1 MENRRKKMTKTN
13 KTLLCALLAL
23 VLTLACAL
31 TIMPVAGTK
40 ANAAT
45 TGQYVKITKTQT
57 DWTGKYLIVCE
68 TAGGIFNGSLSVL
81 EASGNVVTEGIS
93 ITENKIARTDTI
105 DGYSFDINK
114 IEGKNTYSI
123 KSASGKYIGSTS
135 NANAL
140 KESGITIYENT
151 ISVENDGNIKITASS
166 TAVLRFNAA
175 SNQNRFRYFKSDTYT
190 NQKAIQL
197 YKLEENTHTHA
208 YSEWKHV
215 DGTKTHVKTC
225 NVDGCDAPT
234 VTEACT
240 IVNNVCTVC
249 NYDYTAKFT
258 VKETVVAAEGQTS
271 LAIDAEGQF
280 SVTYNVTANQGIN
293 MMQGDLAYNSEK
305 LTLVSVEAGNAF
317 GNDEKGNNNITVTN
331 DVTLAEQK
339 VVASVV
345 EGKTGVLATV
355 TYKLKAGVTEVV
367 AGDFA
372 MTVKATAGNE
382 YVADGVATVE
392 ANTITV
398 VVLKGVTITLDDV
411 VLTYT
416 GASLTVGAGKD
427 VAYTTTHG
435 QDYTG
440 EAVVTWYTVNGE
452 QLTEVA
458 EAKNVGAYQV
468 KVAFPAKDGY
478 AAAEKTANVTV
489 NAKVIT
495 VSFAADNGYGRKAFG
510 ADGKAVWNNA
520 GEFVA
525 TVSGLVGDDTV
536 NGTIAFAVVNGY
548 ELDKANLTSGAT
560 ELTGKVSLVYTL
572 GNEFVNY
579 TFAGGNTATG
589 DVEVTAYIADLTV
602 TVSLATEVYYGTTLN
617 FDGNITVKDSGNSD
631 VTANAVITMTV
642 NGETF
647 DYKTATLTNAGEYT
661 VVITVVCNGA
671 EGHLTETYTIKA
683 ITITVGEADYAT
695 DGQVHYGVTFDSAVA
710 GTIDATVDGV
720 ALTADGITIV
730 ASKDL
735 SLTKGK
741 HIATLVSGTNYV
753 FAEGTT
759 VATKAVY
766 LAMFD
771 AALPD
776 NSKKEI
782 AEQYRFEG
790 QKFSAPELTFDGYSL
805 LGWFEDK
812 AETAFDFAATG
823 ATADI
828 LLTAK
833 WEEILAEHRLTL
845 VVYYNGNVVETLTYD
860 NVMANKAFTDIENF
874 YRANDARWL
883 VFSGYFAGSD
893 FATKITTMPNAET
906 TIYAKYEPAI
916 GLGDVD
922 GDGNVGNSDI
932 VLYRQYIV
940 GGYKITVVE
949 AGKEYEEAS
958 KTLAEGYARFFA
970 AVANVDGVDGSANDI
985 RDVATLRM
993 AMVEQDGYKVV
1004 GGAVVAPEK
1013 ADSGNAETQAVN
1025 TKIENRIYALL
1036 PTTFGVGK
1044 AA

>member
-31 TIMPVAGTK
+31 TIMPVAGIK
-40 ANAAT
+40 ANAAEKEVVFDYTIIKKVDADSQQGVSIGFNKNKDGT
-45 TGQYVKITKTQT
+45 TPPAYNSKSNEIRLYYKNNISINSINEPILKVILTMNGISSSGGKLGDLTATEGTLDTSNSKEYIWTKGTTAVNSLGLTAEGTGGHYKITKIT
-57 DWTGKYLIVCE
+57 V
-68 TAGGIFNGSLSVL
+68 VL
-81 EASGNVVTEGIS
+81 GAS
-93 ITENKIARTDTI
+93 
-105 DGYSFDINK
+105 
-114 IEGKNTYSI
+114 
-123 KSASGKYIGSTS
+123 
-135 NANAL
+135 
-140 KESGITIYENT
+140 
-151 ISVENDGNIKITASS
+151 
-166 TAVLRFNAA
+166 
-175 SNQNRFRYFKSDTYT
+175 
-190 NQKAIQL
+190 
-197 YKLEENTHTHA
+197 HTHA

-215 DGTKTHVKTC
+215 DGTKTHIKTC

-234 VTEACT
+234 MTEACT

-305 LTLVSVEAGNAF
+305 LTLVSFEAGNAF
-317 GNDEKGNNNITVTN
+317 GNDESGKNNITVTN

-367 AGDFA
+367 AGDFG

-398 VVLKGVTITLDDV
+398 VVLKDVTITLDDV
-411 VLTYT
+411 ALTYT

-427 VAYTTTHG
+427 VACTTTHG
-435 QDYTG
+435 EDYTG
-440 EAVVTWYTVNGE
+440 EAVVTWYTVDGE
-452 QLTEVA
+452 QLTEV
-458 EAKNVGAYQV
+458 KNVGAYQV

-525 TVSGLVGDDTV
+525 TVSGLVGGDTV
-536 NGTIAFAVVNGY
+536 NGTIAFAVVSGY
-548 ELDKANLTSGAT
+548 ELDKANLASGTT

-572 GNEFVNY
+572 GDEFVNY
-579 TFAGGNTATG
+579 TFAGGNKATG

-617 FDGNITVKDSGNSD
+617 FDGNITVKDSSNSD

-642 NGETF
+642 NGKTF

-671 EGHLTETYTIKA
+671 EGHLTTTYTIKA
-683 ITITVGEADYAT
+683 ITITVGEADYTT

-720 ALTADGITIV
+720 ALTAGGITIV
-730 ASKDL
+730 ASKGL
-735 SLTKGK
+735 SLTGGK

-759 VATKAVY
+759 LATKAVY

-790 QKFSAPELTFDGYSL
+790 QKFSAPELTFDGYNL
-805 LGWFEDK
+805 LGWFEEN

-833 WEEILAEHRLTL
+833 WEEILGEHKLTL

-874 YRANDARWL
+874 YRANDALWL

-893 FATKITTMPNAET
+893 FATTITTMPNAET

-958 KTLAEGYARFFA
+958 KTLAADYVRFFA
-970 AVANVDGVDGSANDI
+970 AVANVDGVEGSANDI

>member
-1 MENRRKKMTKTN
+1 MTKTN

-40 ANAAT
+40 ANAAE
-45 TGQYVKITKTQT
+45 GDKYVKVTAEQE
-57 DWTGKYLIVCE
+57 DWTGTYLLVYDKSNEEGLAWTGIDAANCNVPVAISNGIIVWDDIANKPAKVIVE
-68 TAGGIFNGSLSVL
+68 NTGAGYAIKVL
-81 EASGNVVTEGIS
+81 
-93 ITENKIARTDTI
+93 
-105 DGYSFDINK
+105 DGTN
-114 IEGKNTYSI
+114 
-123 KSASGKYIGSTS
+123 AGKYISGTSKSNKINFNEKAQSLTIKYGEKGVVITS
-135 NANAL
+135 N
-140 KESGITIYENT
+140 NT
-151 ISVENDGNIKITASS
+151 TM
-166 TAVLRFNAA
+166 LFNPAA
-175 SNQNRFRYFKSDTYT
+175 GDNNNRFRFFKSS
-190 NQKAIQL
+190 QSPVQL

-234 VTEACT
+234 VKEECT

-249 NYDYTAKFT
+249 NYDYTAKLT

-305 LTLVSVEAGNAF
+305 LILVSVEAGNAF
-317 GNDEKGNNNITVTN
+317 GNDESGKNNITVTN

-367 AGDFA
+367 ADDFG

-411 VLTYT
+411 ALTYT

-435 QDYTG
+435 EDYTG
-440 EAVVTWYTVNGE
+440 EAVVTWYTVVGE

-468 KVAFPAKDGY
+468 KVAFPAQDGY

-489 NAKVIT
+489 NAKEIT

-525 TVSGLVGDDTV
+525 TVGGLVGGDTV
-536 NGTIAFAVVNGY
+536 NGTIAFAAVNGY

-617 FDGNITVKDSGNSD
+617 FDGNITVKDSSDSD

-671 EGHLTETYTIKA
+671 EGHLTTTYTIKA

-730 ASKDL
+730 ASKAL
-735 SLTKGK
+735 SLTDSK

-759 VATKAVY
+759 LTTKAVY
-766 LAMFD
+766 FAMFD

-776 NSKKEI
+776 NSEKEI
-782 AEQYRFEG
+782 ADQYRFEG
-790 QKFSAPELTFDGYSL
+790 QKFSAPKLTFDGYNL
-805 LGWFEDK
+805 LGWFEEN
-812 AETAFDFAATG
+812 AETAFDFTATG
-823 ATADI
+823 ATADVM
-828 LLTAK
+828 LTAK
-833 WEEILAEHRLTL
+833 WAEILGEHKLTL
-845 VVYYNGNVVETLTYD
+845 LVYYKENVVETLTY
-860 NVMANKAFTDIENF
+860 NVMANKEFTATAIENF
-874 YRANDARWL
+874 YQAKDASWL
-883 VFSGYFAGSD
+883 AFDGYFAGSD
-893 FATKITTMPNAET
+893 FETKITTMPNAET
-906 TIYAKYEPAI
+906 TIYAKYELTI

-958 KTLAEGYARFFA
+958 KTLAEGYVRFFA
-970 AVANVDGVDGSANDI
+970 AVANVDGVEGSANDI
-985 RDVATLRM
+985 RDIATLRM

-1004 GGAVVAPEK
+1004 DGAVVAPEK

>member
-1 MENRRKKMTKTN
+1 MTKTN

-40 ANAAT
+40 ANAAEETIILSFPDANSANNKKSGYTNEWIAMVDTYQWNIVNFNNNSWNNGWEYIKAGSKKGASTASVEATNITQKVSRVVVSYKATNFSTNVTEYYLEKT
-45 TGQYVKITKTQT
+45 TAGQTEKITLGSNDLT
-57 DWTGKYLIVCE
+57 DETMSFKISTPEENSTYKLVFVCKKSSDN
-68 TAGGIFNGSLSVL
+68 GILQ
-81 EASGNVVTEGIS
+81 
-93 ITENKIARTDTI
+93 
-105 DGYSFDINK
+105 IN
-114 IEGKNTYSI
+114 TVQY
-123 KSASGKYIGSTS
+123 
-135 NANAL
+135 
-140 KESGITIYENT
+140 IYENT
-151 ISVENDGNIKITASS
+151 PS
-166 TAVLRFNAA
+166 
-175 SNQNRFRYFKSDTYT
+175 
-190 NQKAIQL
+190 
-197 YKLEENTHTHA
+197 HTHA

-225 NVDGCDAPT
+225 NVDGCD
-234 VTEACT
+234 
-240 IVNNVCTVC
+240 VCTVC
-249 NYDYTAKFT
+249 NYDYTAKLT

-293 MMQGDLAYNSEK
+293 MMQGDLAYNREK

-367 AGDFA
+367 AGDFG

-411 VLTYT
+411 ALTYT

-435 QDYTG
+435 EDYTG
-440 EAVVTWYTVNGE
+440 KAVVTWYTVVSE

-525 TVSGLVGDDTV
+525 TVSGLVGGDTV
-536 NGTIAFAVVNGY
+536 NGTIAFAVVSGY

-617 FDGNITVKDSGNSD
+617 FDGNITVKDNRNSD
-631 VTANAVITMTV
+631 VTANSVITMTV

-671 EGHLTETYTIKA
+671 EGHLTTTYTIKA

-730 ASKDL
+730 ASKGL
-735 SLTKGK
+735 SLTGGK

-759 VATKAVY
+759 LTTKAVY
-766 LAMFD
+766 FAMFD

-776 NSKKEI
+776 HSEKEI

-790 QKFSAPELTFDGYSL
+790 QKFSAPELTFDGYNL

-828 LLTAK
+828 ILTAK
-833 WEEILAEHRLTL
+833 WEEILGEHKLTL

-874 YRANDARWL
+874 YRANDALWL

-893 FATKITTMPNAET
+893 FATTITTMPNAET

-958 KTLAEGYARFFA
+958 KTLAEGYVRFFA
-970 AVANVDGVDGSANDI
+970 AVANVDGVEGSANDI
-985 RDVATLRM
+985 RDIATLRM

-1013 ADSGNAETQAVN
+1013 ADSGNAGTQAVN

>member
-1 MENRRKKMTKTN
+1 MTKTN
-13 KTLLCALLAL
+13 KTLLCTLLAL

-40 ANAAT
+40 ANAEENAIILSFPDANKENNKVQGYTAEWIAMVDTYQWKIVNFNNNAWNDSWAYIKAGSKRAESTASVEAT
-45 TGQYVKITKTQT
+45 NITQKISRVVVSYKATNFNTNVTEYYLEKTTAGQTEKITLDSNDLT
-57 DWTGKYLIVCE
+57 DETMSFKISTPEENSTYKLVFVCKKSSN
-68 TAGGIFNGSLSVL
+68 GILQ
-81 EASGNVVTEGIS
+81 
-93 ITENKIARTDTI
+93 
-105 DGYSFDINK
+105 INK
-114 IEGKNTYSI
+114 VQY
-123 KSASGKYIGSTS
+123 
-135 NANAL
+135 
-140 KESGITIYENT
+140 IYENT
-151 ISVENDGNIKITASS
+151 PS
-166 TAVLRFNAA
+166 
-175 SNQNRFRYFKSDTYT
+175 
-190 NQKAIQL
+190 
-197 YKLEENTHTHA
+197 HTHA

-215 DGTKTHVKTC
+215 DGTKTHAKTC
-225 NVDGCDAPT
+225 NVEGCDTPT
-234 VTEACT
+234 VMEVCT
-240 IVNNVCTVC
+240 IVNNICTVC

-317 GNDEKGNNNITVTN
+317 GNDESGNNNITVTN

-355 TYKLKAGVTEVV
+355 TYQLKTGVTEVV
-367 AGDFA
+367 AGDFG

-398 VVLKGVTITLDDV
+398 VVLKNVTVTLDGV
-411 VLTYT
+411 ALTYT

-435 QDYTG
+435 ADYTG
-440 EAVVTWYTVNGE
+440 EAVVTWYTVDGE
-452 QLTEVA
+452 QLTEVT
-458 EAKNVGAYQV
+458 EAKNAGAYKV
-468 KVAFPAKDGY
+468 KVEFPAKDGY
-478 AAAEKTANVTV
+478 AAAEATANVTV
-489 NAKVIT
+489 NAKEIT

-525 TVSGLVGDDTV
+525 TVSGLVGGDTV
-536 NGTIAFAVVNGY
+536 SGTISFAAVNGY
-548 ELDKANLTSGAT
+548 ELDKTNLTGGAT

-572 GNEFVNY
+572 GDEFVNY
-579 TFAGGNTATG
+579 TFADGKTATG

-602 TVSLATEVYYGTTLN
+602 TVSLETEVYYGTTLDFN
-617 FDGNITVKDSGNSD
+617 GNITVKDSSGSD
-631 VTANAVITMTV
+631 VTANATITMTV
-642 NGETF
+642 NGKAF
-647 DYKTATLTNAGEYT
+647 DYTTKTLTNAGEYA
-661 VVITVVCNGA
+661 VVIKVVCNGA
-671 EGHLTETYTIKA
+671 EGHLTQTYTIKA
-683 ITITVGEADYAT
+683 ITITVGEADYGTA
-695 DGQVHYGVTFDSAVA
+695 GQVHYGVTFDKAVA
-710 GTIDATVDGV
+710 GTIDAKVDGV

-735 SLTKGK
+735 SLTEGK
-741 HIATLVSGTNYV
+741 HIATLANGTNYV

-759 VATKAVY
+759 VTTKAVY
-766 LAMFD
+766 LAMFG
-771 AALPD
+771 ANLPD
-776 NSKKEI
+776 NSEKEI
-782 AEQYRFEG
+782 ADQYRFAG
-790 QKFSAPELTFDGYSL
+790 QKFSAPELTFDGYEL

-812 AETAFDFAATG
+812 AETAFDFTATG
-823 ATADI
+823 ATADVM
-828 LLTAK
+828 LTAE
-833 WEEILAEHRLTL
+833 WAEILGEHKLTL
-845 VVYYNGNVVETLTYD
+845 AVYYNEKVVETLTYD
-860 NVMANKAFTDIENF
+860 NVMANKEFTAIDNF
-874 YRANDARWL
+874 YQAKDASWL
-883 VFSGYFAGSD
+883 AFDGYFAGSD
-893 FATKITTMPNAET
+893 FAAKITTMPNAET
-906 TIYAKYEPAI
+906 TIYAKYELAI

-922 GDGNVGNSDI
+922 GDKNVGNGDI

-958 KTLAEGYARFFA
+958 KTLAEGYVRFFA
-970 AVANVDGVDGSANDI
+970 AVANVDGVEGSANDI
-985 RDVATLRM
+985 RDIATLRM

-1036 PTTFGVGK
+1036 PTTFATGK

>member
-1 MENRRKKMTKTN
+1 MTKTN

-40 ANAAT
+40 ANAAEETIILSFPDANSANNKKPGYTNKWIAMVDTYQWNIVNFNNNSWNNSWTYIKAGSKNEASTASIEATNITQKVSRVVVSYKATDFSTNVTEYYLEKT
-45 TGQYVKITKTQT
+45 TAGQTEKITLGSGDLT
-57 DWTGKYLIVCE
+57 DETMSFKISTPEENSTYKLVFVCKKSSKN
-68 TAGGIFNGSLSVL
+68 GILQIN
-81 EASGNVVTEGIS
+81 
-93 ITENKIARTDTI
+93 TI
-105 DGYSFDINK
+105 QY
-114 IEGKNTYSI
+114 
-123 KSASGKYIGSTS
+123 
-135 NANAL
+135 
-140 KESGITIYENT
+140 IYENAP
-151 ISVENDGNIKITASS
+151 S
-166 TAVLRFNAA
+166 
-175 SNQNRFRYFKSDTYT
+175 
-190 NQKAIQL
+190 
-197 YKLEENTHTHA
+197 HTHA

-234 VTEACT
+234 VKEECT

-280 SVTYNVTANQGIN
+280 SVTYNITANQGIN
-293 MMQGDLAYNSEK
+293 MMQGDLTYNSEK

-317 GNDEKGNNNITVTN
+317 GNDESGNNNITVTN

-355 TYKLKAGVTEVV
+355 TYRLKAGVTEVV
-367 AGDFA
+367 AGDFS

-398 VVLKGVTITLDDV
+398 VVLRGVTITLDDV
-411 VLTYT
+411 ALTYT
-416 GASLTVGAGKD
+416 GAGLTVGAGKD

-435 QDYTG
+435 EDYTG
-440 EAVVTWYTVNGE
+440 KAVVTWYKVDGA
-452 QLTEVA
+452 QLTEVT

-525 TVSGLVGDDTV
+525 TVGGLVGGDTV
-536 NGTIAFAVVNGY
+536 NGTIAFAAVNGY
-548 ELDKANLTSGAT
+548 ELDKANLASGAT

-572 GNEFVNY
+572 GDEFVNY

-617 FDGNITVKDSGNSD
+617 FDGNITVKDSSDSD

-671 EGHLTETYTIKA
+671 EGHLTTTYTIKA

-730 ASKDL
+730 ASKAL
-735 SLTKGK
+735 SLTDSK

-759 VATKAVY
+759 LTTKAVY
-766 LAMFD
+766 FAMFD

-776 NSKKEI
+776 NSEKEI
-782 AEQYRFEG
+782 ADQYRFEG
-790 QKFSAPELTFDGYSL
+790 QKFSAPKLTFDGYNL
-805 LGWFEDK
+805 LGWFEEN
-812 AETAFDFAATG
+812 AETAFDFTATG
-823 ATADI
+823 ATADVM
-828 LLTAK
+828 LTAK
-833 WEEILAEHRLTL
+833 WAEILGEHKLTL
-845 VVYYNGNVVETLTYD
+845 LVYYKENVVETLTY
-860 NVMANKAFTDIENF
+860 NVMANKEFTATAIENF
-874 YRANDARWL
+874 YQAKDASWL
-883 VFSGYFAGSD
+883 AFDGYFAGSD
-893 FATKITTMPNAET
+893 FETKITTMPNAET
-906 TIYAKYEPAI
+906 TIYAKYELTI

-958 KTLAEGYARFFA
+958 KTLAEGYVRFFA
-970 AVANVDGVDGSANDI
+970 AVANVDGVEGSANDI
-985 RDVATLRM
+985 RDIATLRM

-1004 GGAVVAPEK
+1004 DGAVVAPEK

>member
-1 MENRRKKMTKTN
+1 MTKTN

-40 ANAAT
+40 ANAEEALVAFNIA
-45 TGQYVKITKTQT
+45 GTKANVSASTYEVT
-57 DWTGKYLIVCE
+57 NGDYKLSAKGTNMYMEGD
-68 TAGGIFNGSLSVL
+68 AGYRIGS
-81 EASGNVVTEGIS
+81 
-93 ITENKIARTDTI
+93 
-105 DGYSFDINK
+105 
-114 IEGKNTYSI
+114 
-123 KSASGKYIGSTS
+123 KSASGSFEFTVPKTITKIIVYA
-135 NANAL
+135 ANYNSDTGA
-140 KESGITIYENT
+140 T
-151 ISVENDGNIKITASS
+151 ISINGGTATTLTKKITVSNFEFSS
-166 TAVLRFNAA
+166 ISDYDKIESEITGTTVKITSSKRALIRIIEWYGNAA
-175 SNQNRFRYFKSDTYT
+175 S
-190 NQKAIQL
+190 
-197 YKLEENTHTHA
+197 HTHA

-249 NYDYTAKFT
+249 NYDYTAKLT

-317 GNDEKGNNNITVTN
+317 GNDESGNNNITVTN

-367 AGDFA
+367 AGDFG

-435 QDYTG
+435 EDYKG
-440 EAVVTWYTVNGE
+440 EAVVTWYTVDGE

-478 AAAEKTANVTV
+478 AAAEKTANVIV
-489 NAKVIT
+489 NAKEIT

-525 TVSGLVGDDTV
+525 TVSGLVGGDTV
-536 NGTIAFAVVNGY
+536 NGTIAFAAVNGY

-579 TFAGGNTATG
+579 TFAGGNKATG

-602 TVSLATEVYYGTTLN
+602 TVSLETEVYYGTTLN
-617 FDGNITVKDSGNSD
+617 FDGNITVKDSRDTD

-671 EGHLTETYTIKA
+671 EGHLTTTYTIKA
-683 ITITVGEADYAT
+683 ITITVGEADYAI

-710 GTIDATVDGV
+710 GAIDATVDGV

-730 ASKDL
+730 ASDK
-735 SLTKGK
+735 LTLGEDNTYT
-741 HIATLVSGTNYV
+741 ATLVSGTNYV

-759 VATKAVY
+759 LTTKAVY

-790 QKFSAPELTFDGYSL
+790 QKFSAPELTFDGYNL

-833 WEEILAEHRLTL
+833 WEEILGEHKLTL
-845 VVYYNGNVVETLTYD
+845 VVYYNGNVVETLIYD

-874 YRANDARWL
+874 YRANDALWL

-958 KTLAEGYARFFA
+958 KTLAEGYVRFFA
-970 AVANVDGVDGSANDI
+970 AVANVDGVEGSTNDI

-1013 ADSGNAETQAVN
+1013 ADRGNAETQAVN

>member
-1 MENRRKKMTKTN
+1 MTKTN

-40 ANAAT
+40 ANAEEDVYELVTDASSLKNQDKIIFVSRANKAFCGGYDSSKKRFNQIAT
-45 TGQYVKITKTQT
+45 GNDLSNVTEIKVSEIGAA
-57 DWTGKYLIVCE
+57 LIF
-68 TAGGIFNGSLSVL
+68 TLSGD
-81 EASGNVVTEGIS
+81 ASGWNLHNAGLGYLTSGTAKTS
-93 ITENKIARTDTI
+93 ITFSSSENSGNNLWTIAVAK
-105 DGYSFDINK
+105 G
-114 IEGKNTYSI
+114 
-123 KSASGKYIGSTS
+123 SATVGS
-135 NANAL
+135 N
-140 KESGITIYENT
+140 
-151 ISVENDGNIKITASS
+151 
-166 TAVLRFNAA
+166 
-175 SNQNRFRYFKSDTYT
+175 
-190 NQKAIQL
+190 
-197 YKLEENTHTHA
+197 
-208 YSEWKHV
+208 
-215 DGTKTHVKTC
+215 GTKILYNKQTKIFSNYASDPNASMLLPEIFKLKQTVKSE
-225 NVDGCDAPT
+225 P
-234 VTEACT
+234 
-240 IVNNVCTVC
+240 
-249 NYDYTAKFT
+249 KFT

-367 AGDFA
+367 AGDFG

-411 VLTYT
+411 ALTYT

-435 QDYTG
+435 EDYTG

-478 AAAEKTANVTV
+478 AAAEKKANVTV

-536 NGTIAFAVVNGY
+536 NGTIAFAAVNGY

-602 TVSLATEVYYGTTLN
+602 TVSLETEVYYGTTLN
-617 FDGNITVKDSGNSD
+617 FDGNITVKDSSDSD

-647 DYKTATLTNAGEYT
+647 DYKTETLTSAGEYT

-671 EGHLTETYTIKA
+671 EGHLTTTYKIKA

-730 ASKDL
+730 ASKGL
-735 SLTKGK
+735 SLTGGK

-759 VATKAVY
+759 LTTKAVY
-766 LAMFD
+766 FAMFD

-776 NSKKEI
+776 HSEKEI

-790 QKFSAPELTFDGYSL
+790 QKFSAPELTFDGYNL

-828 LLTAK
+828 ILTAK
-833 WEEILAEHRLTL
+833 WEEILGEHKLTL

-874 YRANDARWL
+874 YRANDALWL

-893 FATKITTMPNAET
+893 FATTITTMPNAET

-922 GDGNVGNSDI
+922 GDRNVGNSDI

-958 KTLAEGYARFFA
+958 KTLAEGYVRFFA
-970 AVANVDGVDGSANDI
+970 AVANVDGVEGSANDI

>member
-1 MENRRKKMTKTN
+1 MTKTN

-40 ANAAT
+40 ANAAEETIILSFPDANSANNKKSGYTCEWIAMVDTYQWNIVNFNNNSWNKNWTYIKAGSEKGASTASIEATNITQKVSRVVVSYKATNFSTNVTEYYLEKT
-45 TGQYVKITKTQT
+45 TAGQTKKITLGSNDLT
-57 DWTGKYLIVCE
+57 DETMSFKISTPEENSTYKLVFVCKKSSKN
-68 TAGGIFNGSLSVL
+68 GILQIN
-81 EASGNVVTEGIS
+81 
-93 ITENKIARTDTI
+93 TI
-105 DGYSFDINK
+105 QY
-114 IEGKNTYSI
+114 
-123 KSASGKYIGSTS
+123 
-135 NANAL
+135 
-140 KESGITIYENT
+140 IYENAP
-151 ISVENDGNIKITASS
+151 S
-166 TAVLRFNAA
+166 
-175 SNQNRFRYFKSDTYT
+175 
-190 NQKAIQL
+190 
-197 YKLEENTHTHA
+197 HTHA

-225 NVDGCDAPT
+225 NVEGCDAPT

-258 VKETVVAAEGQTS
+258 VKETVVAPEGQTS

-355 TYKLKAGVTEVV
+355 TYNLKAGVTEVV
-367 AGDFA
+367 AGDFG
-372 MTVKATAGNE
+372 MRVKATAGNE

-411 VLTYT
+411 ALTYT

-435 QDYTG
+435 EDYTG
-440 EAVVTWYTVNGE
+440 KAVVTWYTVGGE

-489 NAKVIT
+489 NAKEIT

-536 NGTIAFAVVNGY
+536 SGTIAFAAVSGY
-548 ELDKANLTSGAT
+548 ELDKANLASGAT

-602 TVSLATEVYYGTTLN
+602 TVSLETEVYYGTTLN
-617 FDGNITVKDSGNSD
+617 FDGNITVKDSRDTD

-671 EGHLTETYTIKA
+671 EGHLTTTYTIKA
-683 ITITVGEADYAT
+683 ITITVGEADYST
-695 DGQVHYGVTFDSAVA
+695 DGQVQYDVTFDKAVA

-730 ASKDL
+730 ASDK
-735 SLTKGK
+735 LTLGEDNTYT
-741 HIATLVSGTNYV
+741 ATLVSGTNYV

-766 LAMFD
+766 FAMFD

-776 NSKKEI
+776 NSEKEI
-782 AEQYRFEG
+782 ADQYRFEG
-790 QKFSAPELTFDGYSL
+790 QKFSAPKLTFDGYNL
-805 LGWFEDK
+805 LGWFEEN

-823 ATADI
+823 ATADVM
-828 LLTAK
+828 LTAK
-833 WEEILAEHRLTL
+833 WAEILGEHKLTL
-845 VVYYNGNVVETLTYD
+845 LVYYKENVVETLTY
-860 NVMANKAFTDIENF
+860 NVMANKEFTATAIENF
-874 YRANDARWL
+874 YQAKDASWL
-883 VFSGYFAGSD
+883 AFDGYFAGSD
-893 FATKITTMPNAET
+893 FAAKITTMPNAET

-922 GDGNVGNSDI
+922 GDGYVGNSDI

-958 KTLAEGYARFFA
+958 KTLAEGYVRFFA
-970 AVANVDGVDGSANDI
+970 AVANVDGVEGSANDI

-1004 GGAVVAPEK
+1004 DGAVVAPEK

>member
-1 MENRRKKMTKTN
+1 MTKTN

-40 ANAAT
+40 ANAAEEVYEIVKDASSLKVGDEIVIVSKTMDKAIST
-45 TGQYVKITKTQT
+45 TQNGNNRAETSVVAVANGVQINSEVQILTLQNGSSENTFSFY
-57 DWTGKYLIVCE
+57 TGSGYLYA
-68 TAGGIFNGSLSVL
+68 AGGTKNNYLRTKATVDGNGSWSIVIDSD
-81 EASGNVVTEGIS
+81 SGF
-93 ITENKIARTDTI
+93 ATI
-105 DGYSFDINK
+105 KAQGDATRNLLQYNTSSKLFSCYS
-114 IEGKNTYSI
+114 
-123 KSASGKYIGSTS
+123 SAQADVIICRK
-135 NANAL
+135 
-140 KESGITIYENT
+140 
-151 ISVENDGNIKITASS
+151 
-166 TAVLRFNAA
+166 AA
-175 SNQNRFRYFKSDTYT
+175 S
-190 NQKAIQL
+190 
-197 YKLEENTHTHA
+197 HTHE

-225 NVDGCDAPT
+225 SVDGCDAPT

-249 NYDYTAKFT
+249 NYDYTPKFS
-258 VKETVVAAEGQTS
+258 VKETVVAEEGQTS

-280 SVTYNVTANQGIN
+280 SVTYTVTANQGIN
-293 MMQGDLAYNSEK
+293 MMQGDLTYNSEK

-317 GNDEKGNNNITVTN
+317 GNDESGNNNITVTN

-345 EGKTGVLATV
+345 EGKTGVLVTV

-367 AGDFA
+367 ADDFG

-382 YVADGVATVE
+382 YVAEGVATVE

-398 VVLKGVTITLDDV
+398 VVLKNVTITLNDV
-411 VLTYT
+411 ALTYT

-435 QDYTG
+435 EDYAG
-440 EAVVTWYTVNGE
+440 EAVVTWYTVDGE

-458 EAKNVGAYQV
+458 EVKNVGAYQV

-489 NAKVIT
+489 NAKEIT

-525 TVSGLVGDDTV
+525 TVSGLVGEDTV
-536 NGTIAFAVVNGY
+536 SGTIAFATVNGY

-572 GNEFVNY
+572 GDEFVNY

-589 DVEVTAYIADLTV
+589 DVEITAYIADLTV
-602 TVSLATEVYYGTTLN
+602 TVDLSTEVYYGTTLN
-617 FDGNITVKDSGNSD
+617 FDGNITVKDSSGSD
-631 VTANAVITMTV
+631 VTANATITMTV
-642 NGETF
+642 NGKTF
-647 DYKTATLTNAGEYT
+647 DYKTETLTNAGEYA

-671 EGHLTETYTIKA
+671 EGHLTTTYTIKA

-695 DGQVHYGVTFDSAVA
+695 DGQVHYVVTFDSAVA

-730 ASKDL
+730 ASDK
-735 SLTKGK
+735 LTLGEDNTYT
-741 HIATLVSGTNYV
+741 ATLVSGNNYV

-759 VATKAVY
+759 VTTKAVY
-766 LAMFD
+766 LAMFG
-771 AALPD
+771 ANLPD
-776 NSKKEI
+776 NSEKEI
-782 AEQYRFEG
+782 ADQYRFAG
-790 QKFSAPELTFDGYSL
+790 QKFSAPELTFDGYKL

-812 AETAFDFAATG
+812 AETAFDFTATG

-828 LLTAK
+828 ILTAK
-833 WEEILAEHRLTL
+833 WEEILGEHKLTL
-845 VVYYNGNVVETLTYD
+845 AVYYNGNVVETLTYD
-860 NVMANKAFTDIENF
+860 NVMANTEFTAIDNF
-874 YRANDARWL
+874 YQAKDASWL
-883 VFSGYFAGSD
+883 AFDGYFAGSD

-906 TIYAKYEPAI
+906 TIYAKYELAI

-922 GDGNVGNSDI
+922 GDKNVGNGDI

-958 KTLAEGYARFFA
+958 KTLAEGYVRFFA
-970 AVANVDGVDGSANDI
+970 AVANVDGVEGSANDI
-985 RDVATLRM
+985 RDIATLRM

-1013 ADSGNAETQAVN
+1013 ADGGNAETQAVN

-1036 PTTFGVGK
+1036 PTTFATGK

>member
-1 MENRRKKMTKTN
+1 MTKTN

-40 ANAAT
+40 ANAEEALVAFNIA
-45 TGQYVKITKTQT
+45 GDKTNT
-57 DWTGKYLIVCE
+57 S
-68 TAGGIFNGSLSVL
+68 A
-81 EASGNVVTEGIS
+81 
-93 ITENKIARTDTI
+93 
-105 DGYSFDINK
+105 
-114 IEGKNTYSI
+114 NTYEVTNGDYKLSAKGTSMFMEGDAGYRI
-123 KSASGKYIGSTS
+123 GTKSASGSFEFTVPETITKIIVYAANYNSDTGATVSINGGTVTTLTKKVTVS
-135 NANAL
+135 NFTFSSSSDYD
-140 KESGITIYENT
+140 KIESEITGT
-151 ISVENDGNIKITASS
+151 TVKITSS
-166 TAVLRFNAA
+166 KRALIRIIEWYGSAA
-175 SNQNRFRYFKSDTYT
+175 S
-190 NQKAIQL
+190 
-197 YKLEENTHTHA
+197 HTHA

-215 DGTKTHVKTC
+215 DGTKTHAKTC
-225 NVDGCDAPT
+225 SVEGCDAPT

-240 IVNNVCTVC
+240 IENNVCTVC
-249 NYDYTAKFT
+249 KHDYTAKFT

-355 TYKLKAGVTEVV
+355 TYRLKAGVTEVG
-367 AGDFA
+367 ADDFG

-398 VVLKGVTITLDDV
+398 VVLKNVTITLDDV
-411 VLTYT
+411 AVTYT
-416 GASLTVGAGKD
+416 GANLTVGAGKD

-435 QDYTG
+435 EDYTG

-458 EAKNVGAYQV
+458 EAKNAGTYKV
-468 KVAFPAKDGY
+468 KVAFPAQDGY
-478 AAAEKTANVTV
+478 AAAEATANVTV

-495 VSFAADNGYGRKAFG
+495 VSFAADNGYGRKAFDG
-510 ADGKAVWNNA
+510 DGKAVWNNA

-536 NGTIAFAVVNGY
+536 NGTIAFEVTGGY
-548 ELDKANLTSGAT
+548 TLDKANLTSGST
-560 ELTGKVSLVYTL
+560 ELAGKVSLVYTL
-572 GNEFVNY
+572 GDDVVNY
-579 TFAGGNTATG
+579 TFANGTTSTG

-602 TVSLATEVYYGTTLN
+602 TVSLEKEVYYGTTLDFN
-617 FDGNITVKDSGNSD
+617 GKITVKDSNNSD
-631 VTANAVITMTV
+631 VTANATITMTV
-642 NGETF
+642 NGEAF

-661 VVITVVCNGA
+661 VVITVEYNGA
-671 EGHLTETYTIKA
+671 EGHLVETYTIKA
-683 ITITVGEADYAT
+683 ITITVVGEGNYDT
-695 DGQVHYGVTFDSAVA
+695 DGQVHYDVTFDNEVA

-720 ALTADGITIV
+720 ALTRDGITIV
-730 ASKDL
+730 ASDVERDK
-735 SLTKGK
+735 TNFTYT
-741 HIATLVSGTNYV
+741 ATLVSGTNYV

-759 VATKAVY
+759 LTTKAIY
-766 LAMFD
+766 FAMFD
-771 AALPD
+771 ADLPD
-776 NSKKEI
+776 GSENEI
-782 AEQYRFEG
+782 ADQYRFEG
-790 QKFSAPELTFDGYSL
+790 QKFSAPELTFDGYKL
-805 LGWFEDK
+805 LGWFAEESDK
-812 AETAFDFAATG
+812 AFEFTTTG
-823 ATADI
+823 ATADVM
-828 LLTAK
+828 LTAK
-833 WEEILAEHRLTL
+833 WEEILGEHKLTL
-845 VVYYNGNVVETLTYD
+845 VVYYNGKDVETLTYD
-860 NVMANKAFTDIENF
+860 GVMANTAFTDIENF
-874 YRANDARWL
+874 YKANDAQWL
-883 VFSGYFAGSD
+883 VFSGYFTDSD
-893 FATKITTMPNAET
+893 FATTITTMPNAET
-906 TIYAKYEPAI
+906 TIYAKYELAI

-922 GDGNVGNSDI
+922 GDGKVGNSDI

-958 KTLAEGYARFFA
+958 KTLAEGYVRFFA
-970 AVANVDGVDGSANDI
+970 AVANVDGVDGGANDI
-985 RDVATLRM
+985 RDIATLRM

-1004 GGAVVAPEK
+1004 DGAVVAPEK
-1013 ADSGNAETQAVN
+1013 TDSGNTETQAVN
-1025 TKIENRIYALL
+1025 TTIENRIYALL
-1036 PTTFGVGK
+1036 PTTFDVGK

>member
-1 MENRRKKMTKTN
+1 MTKTN

-40 ANAAT
+40 ANAAESSVEYILNPD
-45 TGQYVKITKTQT
+45 GKTNANT
-57 DWTGKYLIVCE
+57 DISGSTYIAKDIKDTSTLDWTAVSKVYNAGDDGIKLGSSKATGSFSIVIPENTESIEVNAKQYSASEATLKIGNDSYKTTEDFAKYKYPQS
-68 TAGGIFNGSLSVL
+68 GSLTPG
-81 EASGNVVTEGIS
+81 ET
-93 ITENKIARTDTI
+93 ITIGTTTKRA
-105 DGYSFDINK
+105 FV
-114 IEGKNTYSI
+114 YSI
-123 KSASGKYIGSTS
+123 VINY
-135 NANAL
+135 
-140 KESGITIYENT
+140 
-151 ISVENDGNIKITASS
+151 TAS
-166 TAVLRFNAA
+166 
-175 SNQNRFRYFKSDTYT
+175 
-190 NQKAIQL
+190 
-197 YKLEENTHTHA
+197 HTHA

-225 NVDGCDAPT
+225 NVEGCDAPT

-293 MMQGDLAYNSEK
+293 MMQGDLTYNSEK

-317 GNDEKGNNNITVTN
+317 GNDESGNNNITVTN
-331 DVTLAEQK
+331 DVTFAEQK

-367 AGDFA
+367 AGDFG

-382 YVADGVATVE
+382 YVAEGVATVE

-435 QDYTG
+435 EDYTG
-440 EAVVTWYTVNGE
+440 EAVVTWYTVDGE
-452 QLTEVA
+452 QLTKVT
-458 EAKNVGAYQV
+458 EAKNVGTYQV

-478 AAAEKTANVTV
+478 AAAEATANVTV
-489 NAKVIT
+489 NAKEIT

-525 TVSGLVGDDTV
+525 TVSGLVGGDTV
-536 NGTIAFAVVNGY
+536 SGTIAFAVVSGY

-572 GNEFVNY
+572 GDEFVNY
-579 TFAGGNTATG
+579 TFADGKTATG

-602 TVSLATEVYYGTTLN
+602 TASLETEVYYGTTLN
-617 FDGNITVKDSGNSD
+617 FDGNITVKDSSDSD
-631 VTANAVITMTV
+631 VTANATITMTV

-647 DYKTATLTNAGEYT
+647 DYTTEKLTNAGEYA

-671 EGHLTETYTIKA
+671 EGHLTKTYKIKA
-683 ITITVGEADYAT
+683 ITITVGEADYNT

-730 ASKDL
+730 TSKDL
-735 SLTKGK
+735 SLTEGK
-741 HIATLVSGTNYV
+741 HIATLANGTNYV

-759 VATKAVY
+759 LTTKAVY
-766 LAMFD
+766 CAKFA

-776 NSKKEI
+776 NSEKVI
-782 AEQYRFEG
+782 ADQYRFEG
-790 QKFSAPELTFDGYSL
+790 QKFSAPELTFDGYNL
-805 LGWFEDK
+805 LGWFEEN
-812 AETAFDFAATG
+812 AETAFDFTATG
-823 ATADI
+823 ATANI
-828 LLTAK
+828 SLTAK
-833 WEEILAEHRLTL
+833 WAEILGKHKLTL
-845 VVYYNGNVVETLTYD
+845 LVYYKGNVVETLTY
-860 NVMANKAFTDIENF
+860 NVMANKAFAAIENF
-874 YRANDARWL
+874 YQAKDASWL
-883 VFSGYFAGSD
+883 AFSGYFTSSD
-893 FATKITTMPNAET
+893 FATTITTMPNAET
-906 TIYAKYEPAI
+906 TIYAKYELAI

-922 GDGNVGNSDI
+922 GDKNVGNGDI

-958 KTLAEGYARFFA
+958 KTLAADYVRFFA
-970 AVANVDGVDGSANDI
+970 AVANVDGVEGSANDI
-985 RDVATLRM
+985 RDIATLRM

-1004 GGAVVAPEK
+1004 DGAVVAPEK

>member
-1 MENRRKKMTKTN
+1 MTKTN

-40 ANAAT
+40 ANAAE
-45 TGQYVKITKTQT
+45 GDKYVKVTAEQK
-57 DWTGKYLIVCE
+57 DWTGTYLLGYEKDNTVNLWKGKDANTSYVQLALSDNAISLDGVTDKPVILTIVKWNSGYSIQINIE
-68 TAGGIFNGSLSVL
+68 GNNYISGTSGSNKMNFNEAAQLNTIAFDSTSKSVL
-81 EASGNVVTEGIS
+81 ITSNTSVLRYNSGYF
-93 ITENKIARTDTI
+93 R
-105 DGYSFDINK
+105 Y
-114 IEGKNTYSI
+114 YR
-123 KSASGKYIGSTS
+123 STS
-135 NANAL
+135 Y
-140 KESGITIYENT
+140 KTQSP
-151 ISVENDGNIKITASS
+151 V
-166 TAVLRFNAA
+166 
-175 SNQNRFRYFKSDTYT
+175 
-190 NQKAIQL
+190 QL
-197 YKLEENTHTHA
+197 YKLEENTHAHA
-208 YSEWKHV
+208 YSDWTHV

-234 VTEACT
+234 VTEACK

-317 GNDEKGNNNITVTN
+317 GNDESGKNNITVTN

-345 EGKTGVLATV
+345 EGNTGVLATV

-367 AGDFA
+367 ADDFG

-398 VVLKGVTITLDDV
+398 VVLNGVTITLDDV
-411 VLTYT
+411 ALTYT

-435 QDYTG
+435 ADYTG
-440 EAVVTWYTVNGE
+440 EAVVTWYKVDGA

-525 TVSGLVGDDTV
+525 TVSGLVGGDTV
-536 NGTIAFAVVNGY
+536 NGTIAFAAVNGY

-572 GNEFVNY
+572 GDEFVNY
-579 TFAGGNTATG
+579 TFAGGNTATD

-617 FDGNITVKDSGNSD
+617 FDGNITVKDSSD
-631 VTANAVITMTV
+631 SVVTANAVITMTV

-647 DYKTATLTNAGEYT
+647 DYTAETLTNAGEYT

-671 EGHLTETYTIKA
+671 EGHLTTTYTIKA

-730 ASKDL
+730 ASKGL
-735 SLTKGK
+735 SLTGGK

-753 FAEGTT
+753 FAEGATLT
-759 VATKAVY
+759 TKAVY
-766 LAMFD
+766 LARFD

-776 NSKKEI
+776 NSEKEI
-782 AEQYRFEG
+782 ADQYRFEG
-790 QKFSAPELTFDGYSL
+790 QKFSAPELTFDGYNL
-805 LGWFEDK
+805 LGWFEEN

-823 ATADI
+823 ATADVSVVARWTASVTLTVKDVYQGKTFDKQNTLTTVGGT
-828 LLTAK
+828 LLG
-833 WEEILAEHRLTL
+833 EVSGLAEMQINASWLKL
-845 VVYYNGNVVETLTYD
+845 EGYYSDEQCTVKVTTVANQTNV
-860 NVMANKAFTDIENF
+860 
-874 YRANDARWL
+874 
-883 VFSGYFAGSD
+883 
-893 FATKITTMPNAET
+893 

-958 KTLAEGYARFFA
+958 KTLAEGYVRFFA
-970 AVANVDGVDGSANDI
+970 AVANVDGVEGSANDI

-993 AMVEQDGYKVV
+993 AMVQQDGYKVV

>member
-1 MENRRKKMTKTN
+1 MTKTN

-40 ANAAT
+40 ANAAEKEVVFDYTIIKKVDADSQQGVSIGFNKNKDGT
-45 TGQYVKITKTQT
+45 TPPAYNSKSNEIRLYYKNNISINSINEPILKVILTMNGISSSGGKLGDLTATEGTLDTSNSKEYIWTKGTTAVNSLGLTAEGTGGHYKITKIT
-57 DWTGKYLIVCE
+57 V
-68 TAGGIFNGSLSVL
+68 VL
-81 EASGNVVTEGIS
+81 GAS
-93 ITENKIARTDTI
+93 
-105 DGYSFDINK
+105 
-114 IEGKNTYSI
+114 
-123 KSASGKYIGSTS
+123 
-135 NANAL
+135 
-140 KESGITIYENT
+140 
-151 ISVENDGNIKITASS
+151 
-166 TAVLRFNAA
+166 
-175 SNQNRFRYFKSDTYT
+175 
-190 NQKAIQL
+190 
-197 YKLEENTHTHA
+197 HTHA

-225 NVDGCDAPT
+225 NVEGCDAPT

-317 GNDEKGNNNITVTN
+317 GNDESGNNNITVTN

-355 TYKLKAGVTEVV
+355 TYKLKAGVTEAV
-367 AGDFA
+367 AGDFG

-411 VLTYT
+411 ALTYT

-435 QDYTG
+435 EDYTG
-440 EAVVTWYTVNGE
+440 KAVVTWYTVDGE

-525 TVSGLVGDDTV
+525 TVSGLVGGDTV
-536 NGTIAFAVVNGY
+536 NGTIAFAAVNGY

-617 FDGNITVKDSGNSD
+617 FDGNITVKDSSDSD

-647 DYKTATLTNAGEYT
+647 DYKTAMLTNAGEYT

-671 EGHLTETYTIKA
+671 EGHLTTTYTIKA

-695 DGQVHYGVTFDSAVA
+695 DGRVHYGVTFDSAVA

-735 SLTKGK
+735 SLTGGK
-741 HIATLVSGTNYV
+741 HIATLANGTNYV

-759 VATKAVY
+759 LATKAVY

-782 AEQYRFEG
+782 ADQYRFEG
-790 QKFSAPELTFDGYSL
+790 QKFSAPELTFDGYNL

-833 WEEILAEHRLTL
+833 WEEILGEHKLTL

-893 FATKITTMPNAET
+893 FATEITTMPNAET

-958 KTLAEGYARFFA
+958 KTLAEGYVRFFA
-970 AVANVDGVDGSANDI
+970 AVANVDGVEGSANDI

>member
-1 MENRRKKMTKTN
+1 MTKTN

-40 ANAAT
+40 ANAAEEV
-45 TGQYVKITKTQT
+45 YEVVKDASSLKVG
-57 DWTGKYLIVCE
+57 DEVVIVNKDMDR
-68 TAGGIFNGSLSVL
+68 A
-81 EASGNVVTEGIS
+81 IS
-93 ITENKIARTDTI
+93 ITQNSNNRAETSVVAVANGVQITSSVQVLVLKQGNKDNTFALYTGSGYLYAASSSSNYMKTEKTLSDNSSWTI
-105 DGYSFDINK
+105 SIDSETSVATIKAQGTNTRNWLRYNSNK
-114 IEGKNTYSI
+114 GNGLFSCY
-123 KSASGKYIGSTS
+123 ASGQTDVIVCRKG
-135 NANAL
+135 
-140 KESGITIYENT
+140 
-151 ISVENDGNIKITASS
+151 AS
-166 TAVLRFNAA
+166 
-175 SNQNRFRYFKSDTYT
+175 
-190 NQKAIQL
+190 
-197 YKLEENTHTHA
+197 HTHA
-208 YSEWKHV
+208 YSDWTHV

-234 VTEACT
+234 VKEECT
-240 IVNNVCTVC
+240 IVKNVCTVC
-249 NYDYTAKFT
+249 NYDYTAKLT

-293 MMQGDLAYNSEK
+293 MMQGDLTYNNEK

-317 GNDEKGNNNITVTN
+317 GNDESGNNNITVTN

-355 TYKLKAGVTEVV
+355 TYQLKAGVTEVV
-367 AGDFA
+367 ADDFG

-392 ANTITV
+392 SNTITV

-411 VLTYT
+411 ALTYT

-435 QDYTG
+435 ADYTG

-452 QLTEVA
+452 QLTEVT

-525 TVSGLVGDDTV
+525 TVSGLVGGDTV
-536 NGTIAFAVVNGY
+536 NGTIAFAAVNGY
-548 ELDKANLTSGAT
+548 ELDKANLASGTT

-617 FDGNITVKDSGNSD
+617 FDGNITVKDSSDSD

-671 EGHLTETYTIKA
+671 EGHLTTTYTIKA
-683 ITITVGEADYAT
+683 ITITVGEADYAI

-735 SLTKGK
+735 SLTDGK

-759 VATKAVY
+759 LTTEAVY
-766 LAMFD
+766 YAKFD

-776 NSKKEI
+776 NSEKEI
-782 AEQYRFEG
+782 ADQYRFEG
-790 QKFSAPELTFDGYSL
+790 QKFSAPELTFDGYNL
-805 LGWFEDK
+805 LGWFEEN

-828 LLTAK
+828 LLMAK
-833 WEEILAEHRLTL
+833 WEEILGEHKLTL
-845 VVYYNGNVVETLTYD
+845 VVYYNVTVVETLTYD

-874 YRANDARWL
+874 YREKDARWL

-893 FATKITTMPNAET
+893 FATTITTMPNAET
-906 TIYAKYEPAI
+906 TIYAKYELTI

-958 KTLAEGYARFFA
+958 KTLAEGYVRFFA
-970 AVANVDGVDGSANDI
+970 AVANVDGVEDSANDI

-993 AMVEQDGYKVV
+993 AMVQQDGYKVV

>member
-1 MENRRKKMTKTN
+1 MTKTN

-40 ANAAT
+40 ANAAESSVEYILNPDGT
-45 TGQYVKITKTQT
+45 ANANTDISNNTYTAKDIKATSTL
-57 DWTGKYLIVCE
+57 DWTAVSKVYYVGEEGIKLGSSKVAGSFSIVVPKNAESIEVNAKQFSEKETTLKIADVSYTTTSEFAKYKYPQS
-68 TAGGIFNGSLSVL
+68 GSLT
-81 EASGNVVTEGIS
+81 SGET
-93 ITENKIARTDTI
+93 ITIGAAKRAYI
-105 DGYSFDINK
+105 
-114 IEGKNTYSI
+114 YSI
-123 KSASGKYIGSTS
+123 VVNYVAS
-135 NANAL
+135 
-140 KESGITIYENT
+140 
-151 ISVENDGNIKITASS
+151 
-166 TAVLRFNAA
+166 
-175 SNQNRFRYFKSDTYT
+175 
-190 NQKAIQL
+190 
-197 YKLEENTHTHA
+197 HTHA

-225 NVDGCDAPT
+225 NVEGCDAPT

-271 LAIDAEGQF
+271 LAIDSEGQF
-280 SVTYNVTANQGIN
+280 SVTYNVTANRGIN
-293 MMQGDLAYNSEK
+293 MMQGDFAYNSEK

-367 AGDFA
+367 AGDFG

-411 VLTYT
+411 ALTYT

-435 QDYTG
+435 EDYTG
-440 EAVVTWYTVNGE
+440 EAVVTWYTVDGE

-468 KVAFPAKDGY
+468 KVAFPAQDGY

-525 TVSGLVGDDTV
+525 TVSGLVGGDTV
-536 NGTIAFAVVNGY
+536 NGTIAFAAVNGY
-548 ELDKANLTSGAT
+548 ELDKANLASGTT

-572 GNEFVNY
+572 GDEFVNY
-579 TFAGGNTATG
+579 TFAGGNKATG

-617 FDGNITVKDSGNSD
+617 FDGNITVKDSSDDSD

-647 DYKTATLTNAGEYT
+647 DYKTATLKNAGEYT
-661 VVITVVCNGA
+661 VVITAVCNGA
-671 EGHLTETYTIKA
+671 EGHLTTTYTIKA

-735 SLTKGK
+735 SLTEGK
-741 HIATLVSGTNYV
+741 HIATLANGTNYV

-759 VATKAVY
+759 LTTKAVY
-766 LAMFD
+766 FAMFD

-782 AEQYRFEG
+782 ADQYRFEG
-790 QKFSAPELTFDGYSL
+790 QKFSAPELTFDGYNL
-805 LGWFEDK
+805 LGWFEEN

-833 WEEILAEHRLTL
+833 WEEILGEHKLTL

-874 YRANDARWL
+874 YREKEALWL

-893 FATKITTMPNAET
+893 FATTITTMPNAET

-958 KTLAEGYARFFA
+958 KTLAEGYVRFFA
-970 AVANVDGVDGSANDI
+970 AVANVDGVEGSANDI
-985 RDVATLRM
+985 RDIATLRM

>member
-1 MENRRKKMTKTN
+1 MTKTN

-23 VLTLACAL
+23 VFTLACAL

-40 ANAAT
+40 ANAAQSSVEYILNPDKANNESADISSEKSYTAKDIANTSTLDWKAVVKVYNVGDNGIKLGTSKVAGSFSIVVPKNAESIEVKAKQFGEKDT
-45 TGQYVKITKTQT
+45 TLKIADVSYTTT
-57 DWTGKYLIVCE
+57 SEFAKYKYPQS
-68 TAGGIFNGSLSVL
+68 GSLT
-81 EASGNVVTEGIS
+81 SGET
-93 ITENKIARTDTI
+93 ITIGAAKRAYI
-105 DGYSFDINK
+105 
-114 IEGKNTYSI
+114 YSI
-123 KSASGKYIGSTS
+123 VVNY
-135 NANAL
+135 
-140 KESGITIYENT
+140 
-151 ISVENDGNIKITASS
+151 
-166 TAVLRFNAA
+166 AA
-175 SNQNRFRYFKSDTYT
+175 S
-190 NQKAIQL
+190 
-197 YKLEENTHTHA
+197 HTHA

-293 MMQGDLAYNSEK
+293 MMQGDLAYNREK

-317 GNDEKGNNNITVTN
+317 GNDESGNNNITVTN

-435 QDYTG
+435 KDYTG
-440 EAVVTWYTVNGE
+440 EAVVTWYTVDGE

-525 TVSGLVGDDTV
+525 TVSGLVGGDTV
-536 NGTIAFAVVNGY
+536 NGTIAFAAVNGY

-579 TFAGGNTATG
+579 TFAGGNKATG

-617 FDGNITVKDSGNSD
+617 FDGNITVKDSSDDSD

-647 DYKTATLTNAGEYT
+647 DYTAETLTNAGEYT
-661 VVITVVCNGA
+661 VVITAVCNGA
-671 EGHLTETYTIKA
+671 EGHLTTTYTIKA

-730 ASKDL
+730 ASKDM
-735 SLTKGK
+735 SLTEGK
-741 HIATLVSGTNYV
+741 HIATLANGTNYV

-759 VATKAVY
+759 LTTKAVY
-766 LAMFD
+766 FAMFD

-782 AEQYRFEG
+782 ADQYRFEG
-790 QKFSAPELTFDGYSL
+790 QKFSAPELTFDGYNL
-805 LGWFEDK
+805 LGWFEEN
-812 AETAFDFAATG
+812 AETAFDFTATG

-833 WEEILAEHRLTL
+833 WEEILGEHKLTL
-845 VVYYNGNVVETLTYD
+845 VVYYNRNVVETFTYD

-906 TIYAKYEPAI
+906 TIYAKYELTI

-922 GDGNVGNSDI
+922 GDGNVDNSDI

-958 KTLAEGYARFFA
+958 KTLAEGYVRFFA
-970 AVANVDGVDGSANDI
+970 AVANVDGVEGSANDI
-985 RDVATLRM
+985 RDIATLRM

-1013 ADSGNAETQAVN
+1013 ADSGNAETQAAN

>member
-1 MENRRKKMTKTN
+1 MTKTN

-31 TIMPVAGTK
+31 TIMPVDGTK
-40 ANAAT
+40 ANAAE
-45 TGQYVKITKTQT
+45 GDKYVKVTAEQK
-57 DWTGKYLIVCE
+57 DWTGTYLLGYEKDNTVNLWKGKDANTSYVQLALSDNAISLDSVTDKPVILTIVKWDSGYSIQINIE
-68 TAGGIFNGSLSVL
+68 GNNYISGTSGSNKMNFNEAAQLNTIAFDATSKSVL
-81 EASGNVVTEGIS
+81 
-93 ITENKIARTDTI
+93 ITSNTSVLRYNN
-105 DGYSFDINK
+105 GYFR
-114 IEGKNTYSI
+114 YY
-123 KSASGKYIGSTS
+123 KSASYKTQSP
-135 NANAL
+135 
-140 KESGITIYENT
+140 
-151 ISVENDGNIKITASS
+151 V
-166 TAVLRFNAA
+166 
-175 SNQNRFRYFKSDTYT
+175 
-190 NQKAIQL
+190 QL

-208 YSEWKHV
+208 YSDWKHV

-271 LAIDAEGQF
+271 LAIDSEGQF

-293 MMQGDLAYNSEK
+293 MMQGDLTYNNEK

-317 GNDEKGNNNITVTN
+317 GNDESGNNNITVTN

-367 AGDFA
+367 AGDFG

-382 YVADGVATVE
+382 YVAEGVATVE

-398 VVLKGVTITLDDV
+398 VVLRNVTITLDDV
-411 VLTYT
+411 ALAYT

-435 QDYTG
+435 ADYTG
-440 EAVVTWYTVNGE
+440 EAVVTWYTVGGE
-452 QLTEVA
+452 QLTEV
-458 EAKNVGAYQV
+458 KNVGAYQV

-489 NAKVIT
+489 NAKEIT

-525 TVSGLVGDDTV
+525 TVSGLVDGDTV
-536 NGTIAFAVVNGY
+536 NGTIAFAAVNGY

-579 TFAGGNTATG
+579 TFAGGNKATG

-602 TVSLATEVYYGTTLN
+602 TVSLETEVYYGTTLN
-617 FDGNITVKDSGNSD
+617 FDGNITVKDSNDSD

-671 EGHLTETYTIKA
+671 EGHLTTTYRIKA

-695 DGQVHYGVTFDSAVA
+695 DGQVHYGVTFDKAVA

-730 ASKDL
+730 ASDK
-735 SLTKGK
+735 LTLGEDNTYT
-741 HIATLVSGTNYV
+741 ATLVSGTNYV

-759 VATKAVY
+759 LATKAVY

-776 NSKKEI
+776 ISEKEI
-782 AEQYRFEG
+782 ADQYRFEG

-828 LLTAK
+828 ILTAK
-833 WEEILAEHRLTL
+833 WAEILGEHKLTL
-845 VVYYNGNVVETLTYD
+845 VVYYNGKVVETLTYE

-874 YRANDARWL
+874 YRANDAQWL
-883 VFSGYFAGSD
+883 VFSGYFAGND
-893 FATKITTMPNAET
+893 FATTITTMPNAET
-906 TIYAKYEPAI
+906 TIYAKYELTI

-958 KTLAEGYARFFA
+958 KTLAEGYVRFFA
-970 AVANVDGVDGSANDI
+970 AVANVDGVEGSANDI
-985 RDVATLRM
+985 RDIATLRM
-993 AMVEQDGYKVV
+993 AMVQQDGYKVV

>member
-1 MENRRKKMTKTN
+1 MTKTN

-31 TIMPVAGTK
+31 TIMPIAGAK
-40 ANAAT
+40 ANAAEEVYEIVKDASSLKVGDEIVIVNKTMDKAIST
-45 TGQYVKITKTQT
+45 TQKTNNRGATNVTPVENGVQINSEVQILTLQKGSLENTFSFYTGSGYLYAAGGTGTKKNNYLKTQDTVDGNGSWSIVIDSNSGVATIKANGDATRNLLQYNGSGNNDLFSCYSSGQT
-57 DWTGKYLIVCE
+57 DVIVCR
-68 TAGGIFNGSLSVL
+68 
-81 EASGNVVTEGIS
+81 
-93 ITENKIARTDTI
+93 K
-105 DGYSFDINK
+105 
-114 IEGKNTYSI
+114 
-123 KSASGKYIGSTS
+123 
-135 NANAL
+135 
-140 KESGITIYENT
+140 
-151 ISVENDGNIKITASS
+151 
-166 TAVLRFNAA
+166 AA
-175 SNQNRFRYFKSDTYT
+175 S
-190 NQKAIQL
+190 
-197 YKLEENTHTHA
+197 HTHA

-225 NVDGCDAPT
+225 NVEGCDAPT

-293 MMQGDLAYNSEK
+293 MMQGDLAYNREK

-317 GNDEKGNNNITVTN
+317 GNDESGNNNITVTN

-355 TYKLKAGVTEVV
+355 TYRLKAGVTEVG
-367 AGDFA
+367 AGDFG

-392 ANTITV
+392 SNTITV
-398 VVLKGVTITLDDV
+398 VVLKDVTITLDDV
-411 VLTYT
+411 ALTYT

-435 QDYTG
+435 ADYTG
-440 EAVVTWYTVNGE
+440 EAVVTWYTVEGE

-468 KVAFPAKDGY
+468 KVAFPAQDGY

-525 TVSGLVGDDTV
+525 TVSGLVGGDTV
-536 NGTIAFAVVNGY
+536 NGTIAFAAVNGY
-548 ELDKANLTSGAT
+548 ELDKANLASGAT

-579 TFAGGNTATG
+579 TFAGGKTATG
-589 DVEVTAYIADLTV
+589 DVEVTAYIAGLTV

-617 FDGNITVKDSGNSD
+617 FDGNITVKDSSDSD

-642 NGETF
+642 NGETV

-671 EGHLTETYTIKA
+671 EGHLTTTYTIKA

-735 SLTKGK
+735 RLTEGK

-759 VATKAVY
+759 LTTKAVY

-782 AEQYRFEG
+782 ADQYRFEG
-790 QKFSAPELTFDGYSL
+790 QKFSAPELTF
-805 LGWFEDK
+805 
-812 AETAFDFAATG
+812 
-823 ATADI
+823 
-828 LLTAK
+828 
-833 WEEILAEHRLTL
+833 
-845 VVYYNGNVVETLTYD
+845 
-860 NVMANKAFTDIENF
+860 
-874 YRANDARWL
+874 
-883 VFSGYFAGSD
+883 
-893 FATKITTMPNAET
+893 
-906 TIYAKYEPAI
+906 
-916 GLGDVD
+916 
-922 GDGNVGNSDI
+922 
-932 VLYRQYIV
+932 
-940 GGYKITVVE
+940 
-949 AGKEYEEAS
+949 
-958 KTLAEGYARFFA
+958 
-970 AVANVDGVDGSANDI
+970 
-985 RDVATLRM
+985 
-993 AMVEQDGYKVV
+993 
-1004 GGAVVAPEK
+1004 
-1013 ADSGNAETQAVN
+1013 
-1025 TKIENRIYALL
+1025 
-1036 PTTFGVGK
+1036 
-1044 AA
+1044 

>member
-1 MENRRKKMTKTN
+1 MTKTN

-40 ANAAT
+40 ANAAEEVYEIVKDASSLKVGDEIVIVNKDMDRAIST
-45 TGQYVKITKTQT
+45 TQNGNNRAETSVVAVANGVQITSSVQVLVLQQGNKDNTFALDTGSGYLYAASSSKNYMKTEETLSDNSSWTISIDSKTSVATIKAQGTNTRNWLMYNSSSKIFSCYSSGQMDV
-57 DWTGKYLIVCE
+57 IVCR
-68 TAGGIFNGSLSVL
+68 
-81 EASGNVVTEGIS
+81 
-93 ITENKIARTDTI
+93 K
-105 DGYSFDINK
+105 
-114 IEGKNTYSI
+114 
-123 KSASGKYIGSTS
+123 
-135 NANAL
+135 
-140 KESGITIYENT
+140 
-151 ISVENDGNIKITASS
+151 
-166 TAVLRFNAA
+166 AA
-175 SNQNRFRYFKSDTYT
+175 S
-190 NQKAIQL
+190 
-197 YKLEENTHTHA
+197 HTHA
-208 YSEWKHV
+208 YSEWEHV

-225 NVDGCDAPT
+225 NVDGCDTPT

-280 SVTYNVTANQGIN
+280 SVTYNITANQGIN

-317 GNDEKGNNNITVTN
+317 GNDESGNNNITVTN

-367 AGDFA
+367 AGDFG

-435 QDYTG
+435 EDYTG
-440 EAVVTWYTVNGE
+440 EAVVTWYTVDGE

-525 TVSGLVGDDTV
+525 TVSGLVGGDTV
-536 NGTIAFAVVNGY
+536 NGTIAFAEVSGY
-548 ELDKANLTSGAT
+548 ELDKANLASGAT

-579 TFAGGNTATG
+579 TFAGGNKATG

-617 FDGNITVKDSGNSD
+617 FDGNITVKDSSNTD

-647 DYKTATLTNAGEYT
+647 DYKTAKLTNAGEYT

-683 ITITVGEADYAT
+683 ITITVGEADYST
-695 DGQVHYGVTFDSAVA
+695 DGQVHYDVTFDKAVA

-730 ASKDL
+730 ASDK
-735 SLTKGK
+735 LTLGEDNTYT
-741 HIATLVSGTNYV
+741 ATLVSGTNYV

-766 LAMFD
+766 FAMFD

-776 NSKKEI
+776 NSEKEI
-782 AEQYRFEG
+782 ADQYRFEG
-790 QKFSAPELTFDGYSL
+790 QKFSAPKLTFDGYNL
-805 LGWFEDK
+805 LGWFEEN

-823 ATADI
+823 ATADVM
-828 LLTAK
+828 LTAK
-833 WEEILAEHRLTL
+833 WAEILGEHKLTL
-845 VVYYNGNVVETLTYD
+845 LVYYKENVVETLTY
-860 NVMANKAFTDIENF
+860 NVMANKEFTATAIENF
-874 YRANDARWL
+874 YQAKDASWL
-883 VFSGYFAGSD
+883 AFDGYFAGSD
-893 FATKITTMPNAET
+893 FAAKITTMPNAET
-906 TIYAKYEPAI
+906 TIYAKYELAI

-958 KTLAEGYARFFA
+958 KTLAEGYVRFFA
-970 AVANVDGVDGSANDI
+970 AVANVDCVEGSTNDI

-1004 GGAVVAPEK
+1004 DGAVVAPEK

>member
-1 MENRRKKMTKTN
+1 MTKTN

-40 ANAAT
+40 ANAEEDVYELVTDASSLKNRDKIIFVSRANKAFCGGYDSSKKRFNQIAT
-45 TGQYVKITKTQT
+45 GNDLSNVTEIKASEVGAALIFTLSG
-57 DWTGKYLIVCE
+57 DASGWNLHSAGLGYL
-68 TAGGIFNGSLSVL
+68 TAGTDKNTIIFNSS
-81 EASGNVVTEGIS
+81 
-93 ITENKIARTDTI
+93 EN
-105 DGYSFDINK
+105 S
-114 IEGKNTYSI
+114 GKNLWTIAVDKGSATLASNGTKILYN
-123 KSASGKYIGSTS
+123 KSAKIFSNYTS
-135 NANAL
+135 DPKAGMLLPEIFKL
-140 KESGITIYENT
+140 KQTE
-151 ISVENDGNIKITASS
+151 
-166 TAVLRFNAA
+166 
-175 SNQNRFRYFKSDTYT
+175 KS
-190 NQKAIQL
+190 
-197 YKLEENTHTHA
+197 E
-208 YSEWKHV
+208 
-215 DGTKTHVKTC
+215 
-225 NVDGCDAPT
+225 P
-234 VTEACT
+234 
-240 IVNNVCTVC
+240 
-249 NYDYTAKFT
+249 KFT

-280 SVTYNVTANQGIN
+280 SVTYNVTVNQGIN
-293 MMQGDLAYNSEK
+293 MMQGDLTYNSEK

-317 GNDEKGNNNITVTN
+317 GNDESGNNNITVTN

-367 AGDFA
+367 AGDFG

-382 YVADGVATVE
+382 YVAEGVATVE

-398 VVLKGVTITLDDV
+398 VVLRGVTITLDDV
-411 VLTYT
+411 ALTYT

-435 QDYTG
+435 EDYTG

-489 NAKVIT
+489 NAKEIT

-525 TVSGLVGDDTV
+525 TVSGLVGGDTV
-536 NGTIAFAVVNGY
+536 NGTIAFAAVNGY
-548 ELDKANLTSGAT
+548 ELDKANLASGTT

-579 TFAGGNTATG
+579 TFAGGNKATG

-617 FDGNITVKDSGNSD
+617 FDGNITVKDSSDSD

-671 EGHLTETYTIKA
+671 EGHLTTTYTIKA

-730 ASKDL
+730 ASKGL
-735 SLTKGK
+735 SLTDGK

-759 VATKAVY
+759 LTTKAVY
-766 LAMFD
+766 FAMFD

-790 QKFSAPELTFDGYSL
+790 QKFSAPELTFDGYNL

-833 WEEILAEHRLTL
+833 WEEILGEHKLTL

-860 NVMANKAFTDIENF
+860 NVMANKAFTAIENF

-906 TIYAKYEPAI
+906 TIYAKYELAI

-958 KTLAEGYARFFA
+958 KTLAEGYVRFFA
-970 AVANVDGVDGSANDI
+970 AVANVDGVEGSTNDI

-1013 ADSGNAETQAVN
+1013 ADRGNAETQAVN

>member
-1 MENRRKKMTKTN
+1 MD
-13 KTLLCALLAL
+13 
-23 VLTLACAL
+23 V
-31 TIMPVAGTK
+31 
-40 ANAAT
+40 
-45 TGQYVKITKTQT
+45 
-57 DWTGKYLIVCE
+57 IVCR
-68 TAGGIFNGSLSVL
+68 
-81 EASGNVVTEGIS
+81 
-93 ITENKIARTDTI
+93 K
-105 DGYSFDINK
+105 
-114 IEGKNTYSI
+114 
-123 KSASGKYIGSTS
+123 
-135 NANAL
+135 
-140 KESGITIYENT
+140 
-151 ISVENDGNIKITASS
+151 
-166 TAVLRFNAA
+166 AA
-175 SNQNRFRYFKSDTYT
+175 S
-190 NQKAIQL
+190 
-197 YKLEENTHTHA
+197 HTHA

-249 NYDYTAKFT
+249 NYDYTAKLT

-293 MMQGDLAYNSEK
+293 MMQGDLVYNREK

-355 TYKLKAGVTEVV
+355 TYQLKAGVTEVV
-367 AGDFA
+367 ADDFG

-392 ANTITV
+392 SNTITV

-411 VLTYT
+411 VITYT

-435 QDYTG
+435 EDYTG

-468 KVAFPAKDGY
+468 KVAFPAQDGY

-572 GNEFVNY
+572 GDEFVNY

-617 FDGNITVKDSGNSD
+617 FDGNITVKDSSNSD

-642 NGETF
+642 NGEAF
-647 DYKTATLTNAGEYT
+647 DYKTETLTNADEYT

-671 EGHLTETYTIKA
+671 EGHLTTTYTIKA

-730 ASKDL
+730 ASDK
-735 SLTKGK
+735 LTLGEDNTYT
-741 HIATLVSGTNYV
+741 ATLVSGTNYV

-759 VATKAVY
+759 LTTKAVY

-776 NSKKEI
+776 HSEKEI
-782 AEQYRFEG
+782 ADQYRFEG
-790 QKFSAPELTFDGYSL
+790 QKFSAPGLTFDGYNL
-805 LGWFEDK
+805 LGWFEEN

-833 WEEILAEHRLTL
+833 WEEILGEHKLTL

-860 NVMANKAFTDIENF
+860 NVMANKAFTAIENF
-874 YRANDARWL
+874 YREKDALWL

-893 FATKITTMPNAET
+893 FATEITTMPNAET

-958 KTLAEGYARFFA
+958 KTLAEGYVRFFA
-970 AVANVDGVDGSANDI
+970 AVANVDGVEGSANDI
-985 RDVATLRM
+985 RDIATLRM

>member
-1 MENRRKKMTKTN
+1 MTKTN

-40 ANAAT
+40 ANAAEN
-45 TGQYVKITKTQT
+45 YVLAESIMDKDTVVLYCPTVKKELSGFA
-57 DWTGKYLIVCE
+57 TGKTPYGQGE
-68 TAGGIFNGSLSVL
+68 D
-81 EASGNVVTEGIS
+81 ASKGIS
-93 ITENKIARTDTI
+93 GLFPFTVMELST
-105 DGYSFDINK
+105 
-114 IEGKNTYSI
+114 
-123 KSASGKYIGSTS
+123 ASGKVYSFKNGTQYLAWTS
-135 NANAL
+135 GNSL
-140 KESGITIYENT
+140 KMVDDLDDNSKWNVSFETNGNVTITNVATPERT
-151 ISVENDGNIKITASS
+151 ILWNRQYPRFAAYTKQSVGDDYYATQFYK
-166 TAVLRFNAA
+166 LAA
-175 SNQNRFRYFKSDTYT
+175 S
-190 NQKAIQL
+190 
-197 YKLEENTHTHA
+197 HTHA

-225 NVDGCDAPT
+225 NVEGCDAPT
-234 VTEACT
+234 VMEACT

-258 VKETVVAAEGQTS
+258 VKETVVAEEGQTS

-305 LTLVSVEAGNAF
+305 LTLVSVEAGNVF
-317 GNDEKGNNNITVTN
+317 GNDESGKNNITVTN

-355 TYKLKAGVTEVV
+355 TYQLKAGVTEVGS
-367 AGDFA
+367 GDFS

-382 YVADGVATVE
+382 YVAEGVATVE

-398 VVLKGVTITLDDV
+398 VVLRNVTITLNDV
-411 VLTYT
+411 ALTYT
-416 GASLTVGAGKD
+416 GASLTVGAGKN

-435 QDYTG
+435 EDYTG
-440 EAVVTWYTVNGE
+440 EAVVTWYTVDGE

-458 EAKNVGAYQV
+458 EAKNAGKYKV
-468 KVAFPAKDGY
+468 KVAFPAQDGY
-478 AAAEKTANVTV
+478 AAAEATANVTV

-525 TVSGLVGDDTV
+525 TVSGLVSDDTV
-536 NGTIAFAVVNGY
+536 SGTIAFAVESGY
-548 ELDKANLTSGAT
+548 ELDKANLTGGAT

-572 GNEFVNY
+572 GNEFGNY
-579 TFAGGNTATG
+579 TFAGGKTATG

-602 TVSLATEVYYGTTLN
+602 TVDLSTEVYYGTTLDFN
-617 FDGNITVKDSGNSD
+617 GKITVKDSSNSD
-631 VTANAVITMTV
+631 VTANSTITVTV

-647 DYKTATLTNAGEYT
+647 DYKTKTLTNAGEYA

-671 EGHLTETYTIKA
+671 EGHLTKTYKIKA
-683 ITITVGEADYAT
+683 ITITVGEANYAT
-695 DGQVHYGVTFDSAVA
+695 DGQVHYGVTFDNAVA
-710 GTIDATVDGV
+710 GAIDATVDGV

-730 ASKDL
+730 ASDK
-735 SLTKGK
+735 LTLGEDNTYT
-741 HIATLVSGTNYV
+741 ATLANGTNYV

-766 LAMFD
+766 FAMFD

-776 NSKKEI
+776 NSEKVI
-782 AEQYRFEG
+782 ADQYRFEG
-790 QKFSAPELTFDGYSL
+790 QKFSAPELTFDGYNL
-805 LGWFEDK
+805 LGWFEEN
-812 AETAFDFAATG
+812 AETAFDFTATG
-823 ATADI
+823 ATANI
-828 LLTAK
+828 SLTAK
-833 WEEILAEHRLTL
+833 WAEILGEHKLTL
-845 VVYYNGNVVETLTYD
+845 LVYYKGNVVETLTY
-860 NVMANKAFTDIENF
+860 NVMANKAFAAIENF
-874 YRANDARWL
+874 YQAKDASWL
-883 VFSGYFAGSD
+883 AFSGYFTSSD
-893 FATKITTMPNAET
+893 FATTITTMPNAET
-906 TIYAKYEPAI
+906 TIYAKYELAI

-922 GDGNVGNSDI
+922 GDKNVGNGDI

-958 KTLAEGYARFFA
+958 KTLAADYVRFFA
-970 AVANVDGVDGSANDI
+970 AVANVDGVADSANDI
-985 RDVATLRM
+985 RDIATLRM

-1004 GGAVVAPEK
+1004 GGAVVAPEN
-1013 ADSGNAETQAVN
+1013 ADGGNAETQAVN